1 MCRNLINILEGGRKD
16 EKELYVNGDENLQLR
31 HGSLARALCLNKSE
45 VYIHS
50 IQNPN
55 P

>member
-1 MCRNLINILEGGRKD
+1 MCRNLISTLEGGRKD

-31 HGSLARALCLNKSE
+31 HVSLACMLCLNKSE

-50 IQNPN
+50 IQIPD